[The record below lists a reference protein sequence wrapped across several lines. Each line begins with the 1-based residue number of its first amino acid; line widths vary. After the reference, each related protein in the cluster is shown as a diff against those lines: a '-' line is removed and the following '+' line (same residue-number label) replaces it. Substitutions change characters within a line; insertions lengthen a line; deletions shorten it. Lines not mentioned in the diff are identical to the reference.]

1 MPLFSP
7 DFVSIDGYP
16 EIEPSLRLDFAN
28 ARALDPR
35 ITFTRASTATY
46 VGRDGLIK
54 YAGEDEARFD
64 HDPTT
69 GESLGLLIEESRT
82 NEISYSEDV
91 SNAAWSKNNSNIQSN
106 SIVSP
111 SGDTTADKVFDDS
124 TVGATHSIS
133 QSFGKAAILYT
144 GSVYAKAGEYTKV
157 ALGFVGVSNWD
168 GIPQALF
175 DLSTGQV
182 TSVGVGGPTANITA
196 VGNGWYRCS
205 LTAESLNT
213 TSSGLSIGIISD
225 SGTNVGGGNIFLG
238 HDGDGSSG
246 LYIWGAQV
254 EAGSFPT
261 SYIPTSG
268 STATRAVDDAVI
280 SGESF
285 NSFFNP
291 SEGTVICKYKKD
303 HWPVAAGNIYF
314 ERVWEI
320 GNGSD
325 ASNLNIFNDPTQT
338 SGNNIRYRVRTNSTN
353 VFGPLTTSTGS
364 NQTPT
369 VALGYAKDNFALA
382 IDGTLVDT
390 DTSGD
395 LPAVDRLHIGGRYG
409 GDSFDRFNNTISK
422 LIYYPKRLTNT
433 QLQTLTQ

>member
-1 MPLFSP
+1 MPLFTQELEFS
-7 DFVSIDGYP
+7 DDYP
-16 EIEPSLRLDFAN
+16 TIEPSLKLDFAN

-54 YAGEDEARFD
+54 TAGEDEARFD

-69 GESLGLLIEESRT
+69 GESLGLLIEASRT
-82 NEISYSEDV
+82 NLFQYNNNPTT
-91 SNAAWSKNNSNIQSN
+91 NASGTATKSTVQ
-106 SIVSP
+106 IVLP
-111 SGDTTADKVFDDS
+111 SGETGPALETDADAF
-124 TVGATHSIS
+124 AEN
-133 QSFGKAAILYT
+133 YR
-144 GSVYAKAGEYTKV
+144 
-157 ALGFVGVSNWD
+157 
-168 GIPQALF
+168 
-175 DLSTGQV
+175 
-182 TSVGVGGPTANITA
+182 NITA
-196 VGNGWYRCS
+196 TSNTAPGY
-205 LTAESLNT
+205 LTFYAKKK
-213 TSSGLSIGIISD
+213 SSGST
-225 SGTNVGGGNIFLG
+225 GTLTITMEGGNTPRSFNSASINSDTWTKISTTHDWSAGTSTLRRYDIYFNG
-238 HDGDGSSG
+238 SGNTSDGDTSF
-246 LYIWGAQV
+246 YVAFQQFE
-254 EAGSFPT
+254 EATFPT

-268 STATRAVDDAVI
+268 ATATRAVDDAVI